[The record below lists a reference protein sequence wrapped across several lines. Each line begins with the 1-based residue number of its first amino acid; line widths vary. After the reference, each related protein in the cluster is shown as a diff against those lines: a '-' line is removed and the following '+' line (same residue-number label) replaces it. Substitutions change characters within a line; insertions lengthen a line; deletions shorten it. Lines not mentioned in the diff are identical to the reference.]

1 MGYEVSNCGNPVKKG
16 QTFLFWEWC
25 GWKGAESSP
34 LEKFFTD
41 RNERSSLHPSHY
53 SQTKQITQT
62 MPLTSEINAEINNT
76 FVHHVPELDSDAAR
90 YPLMRAKW
98 LLPFTDR
105 VENDACY
112 IAASS
117 NDGIK
122 KDYIYVEQ
130 HKRRGKVE
138 LPAGYYHLRTREGHA
153 EAYRRFKQAAPKK
166 LNVLQYQR
174 LSTDEKNRIKQER
187 ELYQKAAGILHNRVV
202 YEPNDVHS
210 SRLKALNAQS
220 AGSTA
225 KAAGKAAYLPALTS
239 AVLISLGTGAAGA

>member
-1 MGYEVSNCGNPVKKG
+1 
-16 QTFLFWEWC
+16 
-25 GWKGAESSP
+25 
-34 LEKFFTD
+34 
-41 RNERSSLHPSHY
+41 
-53 SQTKQITQT
+53 
-62 MPLTSEINAEINNT
+62 MPLASEINAEINNI
-76 FVHHVPELDSDAAR
+76 FARHVPELDSDAAR
-90 YPLMRAKW
+90 YPLMRTKW

-112 IAASS
+112 IAAST
-117 NDGIK
+117 NNGIK

-130 HKRRGKVE
+130 LKHRGKVD

-174 LSTDEKNRIKQER
+174 LRKDEKNRIKQET
-187 ELYQKAAGILHNRVV
+187 ELYEKAGTILQNRVL
-202 YEPNDVHS
+202 YEPHDVLS